1 MARSDLL
8 SLVSLTGKV
17 ALVTGGS
24 GGIGSAVVDLLF
36 AAGAKVLSVDLPDR
50 SEPGGDAVRLPCD
63 LTQPPQVHELITRV
77 GKDHGRLDIVVHCAG
92 ITRDS
97 VLWKMEESAWSE
109 VLSVNLDSAF
119 YLLKEATPLLR
130 RAGAGAVVFIL
141 SINQQPGKFTPT
153 NYSSSKAG
161 LIA

>member
-8 SLVSLTGKV
+8 SVVWVRGKV
-17 ALVTGGS
+17 GLVTGGS

-63 LTQPPQVHELITRV
+63 LTQPPQVHALITRA
-77 GKDHGRLDIVVHCAG
+77 GKDNGRLDIVVHCAG

-97 VLWKMEESAWSE
+97 VLLQMEESALSE
-109 VLSVNLDSAF
+109 VLSLNLD
-119 YLLKEATPLLR
+119 
-130 RAGAGAVVFIL
+130 
-141 SINQQPGKFTPT
+141 
-153 NYSSSKAG
+153 
-161 LIA
+161 